1 MPQPLKY
8 IIDDSG
14 EKQSVLVP
22 IKVWE
27 ELNINYQKLQK
38 KLNIFKS
45 IEQGIK
51 EVKSSKRNGRKLQTL
66 KEFLK

>member
-14 EKQSVLVP
+14 ENQSVLVP

>member
-14 EKQSVLVP
+14 EKHSVLVP

-45 IEQGIK
+45 IEQGFK
-51 EVKSSKRNGRKLQTL
+51 EVKSSKRSGRKLQTL